1 MNTLRSMMCCCVAVL
16 AAFAPWLSLHA
27 ADIAPGDIDPNFGDN
42 GWVRMRIDRGD
53 TPFDSARHVKVRS
66 ERGQQGDRPFL
77 YVAGIAGDRVAI
89 AKYTLNG
96 KPLPAFGDNGIA
108 FSTRGRVGQLAGLEL
123 MENGDVVIAYSDQRS
138 DDPRVWDFFVEVFD
152 ANGRPRPI
160 QTLYNDWV
168 PLPPVELNWRGA
180 DLICDGTLRYMD
192 ETNTFLYPDEVKFH
206 GIAAYSLAQ
215 GPTGNLVVTG
225 NATLETVYGSSSDFD
240 YVVAS
245 TEFDFAG
252 GKYERNR
259 ERGLSCHEYDD
270 EDDDAPSLKPSGAH
284 LFVPGIVPGWNYGDN
299 YGMRVTDSVF
309 SRDQLWL
316 GGYDTQII
324 FDPQPPYVF
333 PWRFRDLGVAMNAGS
348 IGSDYCGGSG
358 CDDFLLTGVG
368 RGEYIQGSYWD
379 TRQSYLK
386 SIAVEDERLYFYGN
400 TETAFYPGGNYH
412 TPIISERL
420 HADST
425 VLQPRLLPLNSD
437 LNNAS
442 ALVEKGLRVDDQHL
456 LLGALNDCHEANN
469 CGGLQ
474 DRFFVAMS
482 ASAPINGLY
491 YGEDP
496 RFGTQGSQ
504 AYAVPDDRGD
514 RAQRVWAFDGV
525 VVERGVDNAA
535 RSLFVVGDFLP
546 SDSNDPINYDWF
558 ITKIRLPGK
567 AGRLNLGVSGA
578 GDNTGFPAH
587 VEIAPTGVLCRRDCQ
602 YAYPGETLLTLRAVN
617 SANFIFAGWE
627 SGSACT
633 NLAAPICEVRIDG
646 DVTAKARFV
655 SRF

>member
-1 MNTLRSMMCCCVAVL
+1 MNILRSMMCCVAVL
-16 AAFAPWLSLHA
+16 AFAPWPSLHA
-27 ADIAPGDIDPNFGDN
+27 ADTVPGDIDPTFGDN
-42 GWVRMRIDRGD
+42 GWVRLRLDRGD
-53 TPFDSARHVKVRS
+53 TPFDSARHIKLRS
-66 ERGQQGDRPFL
+66 ERGPQGERPFL

-108 FSTRGRVGQLAGLEL
+108 FSTRRRIGQLAGLEL

-138 DDPRVWDFFVEVFD
+138 DEPSVWDFFVEVFD
-152 ANGRPRPI
+152 ADGRPRPI
-160 QTLYNDWV
+160 QTLYSGW
-168 PLPPVELNWRGA
+168 PLAPEQVNWRGA

-192 ETNTFLYPDEVKFH
+192 ETDQFLYPETVKFH
-206 GIAAYSLAQ
+206 GIAAYSLAL
-215 GPTGNLVVTG
+215 GPNGNLVVTG
-225 NATLETVYGSSSDFD
+225 NATMQAVHGSYEHFD
-240 YVVAS
+240 YVMGS
-245 TEFDFAG
+245 IEFDFAG

-259 ERGLSCHEYDD
+259 ERGLSCHEYDN
-270 EDDDAPSLKPSGAH
+270 EDDDTPTLTPSGAH
-284 LFVPGIVPGWNYGDN
+284 IFVSGSIPGLNNDDN

-309 SRDQLWL
+309 MRDQLWL
-316 GGYDTQII
+316 SGYDTQII

-348 IGSDYCGGSG
+348 TGSDYCGGGYG
-358 CDDFLLTGVG
+358 CDDFLLTGFG
-368 RGEYIQGSYWD
+368 LGEYIQGSYWD
-379 TRQSYLK
+379 GRQSYLK
-386 SIAVEDERLYFYGN
+386 SLAAEDERLYLYGDA
-400 TETAFYPGGNYH
+400 ETTFYPGGNYH

-425 VLQPRLLPLNSD
+425 VLQPRLLTLNSELSD
-437 LNNAS
+437 AS

-469 CGGLQ
+469 CGGKQ

-491 YGEDP
+491 YGEDS
-496 RFGTQGSQ
+496 RFGRQGSQ
-504 AYAVPDDRGD
+504 AYAVPDHRGD
-514 RAQRVWAFDGV
+514 RAQRVWAFDGA

-535 RSLFVVGDFLP
+535 RSLIVVGDFLP
-546 SDSNDPINYDWF
+546 ADSNDPIDYDWF
-558 ITKIRLPGK
+558 IAKIRLPGK
-567 AGRLNLGVSGA
+567 AGRLHLGVSGA

-602 YAYPGETLLTLRAVN
+602 YAYPGETLLTLRAVD

-627 SGSACT
+627 QGSACT
-633 NLAAPICEVRIDG
+633 NPAAPICEVRIDG
-646 DVTAKARFV
+646 DITAKARFAP
-655 SRF
+655 RF